1 MQISCEATNVRNE
14 SQPEQGSSSCLP
26 EKQELLVPLG
36 ICIQL
41 RFPKSFAPQA
51 NPGDGQMIAR
61 IQPLLFDGILAARH
75 RAPGISSSRGRGRR
89 TAAEGMID
97 LHWTD
102 GPGAA
107 RCKLWTW
114 CAAAIIAATRR
125 YPEGRQALPGRESS
139 VDAARVT
146 PNASIWRILQGA
158 HP

>member
-1 MQISCEATNVRNE
+1 
-14 SQPEQGSSSCLP
+14 
-26 EKQELLVPLG
+26 
-36 ICIQL
+36 
-41 RFPKSFAPQA
+41 
-51 NPGDGQMIAR
+51 MIAR
-61 IQPLLFDGILAARH
+61 IQPLLFDGILAANTVPRH
-75 RAPGISSSRGRGRR
+75 FEFAR
-89 TAAEGMID
+89 TRTAHAAEGMID

-114 CAAAIIAATRR
+114 CAAAITAATRR

-158 HP
+158 HHDEID